1 MSEYKTPN
9 FSIDLSGQIALVT
22 GASSGLG
29 YRFSKVLASCGA
41 KVAISARRKEKL
53 ESLAEEIKANGG
65 ECMVVPIDMTNRKS
79 IKSAVDIISKELG
92 TIDTLVNN
100 AGIGNGGDIE
110 SMDIDTWKLVHNV
123 NLDSVFLGCKLA
135 LPLMRDSGNGSIIN
149 ISSMSGIVASHN
161 TSAYNSSKAA
171 VRHLSKSIALHCA
184 KSTNLVRC
192 NSIHPVFTRTA
203 MVQSMIDAA
212 PERNIEQKLIQQ
224 IPIRKLAE
232 PKDIANAAVFLAS
245 DESSFITGTE
255 ILIDGGLSAT

>member
-1 MSEYKTPN
+1 MTERLK
-9 FSIDLSGQIALVT
+9 DKVALIT
-22 GASSGLG
+22 GAAQGLG
-29 YRFSKVLASCGA
+29 KEMAKSMMAEGAEVYISDINKDLLDKTVKELSCFGISLDVT
-41 KVAISARRKEKL
+41 KSEDWENAIDHIKEKSG
-53 ESLAEEIKANGG
+53 SLNI
-65 ECMVVPIDMTNRKS
+65 
-79 IKSAVDIISKELG
+79 
-92 TIDTLVNN
+92 LVNN

-110 SMDIDTWKLVHNV
+110 STDMETWKLVHNV
-123 NLDSVFLGCKLA
+123 NLDSVFLGCKYA

-232 PKDIANAAVFLAS
+232 PIDIANAAIFLAS

-255 ILIDGGLSAT
+255 LLIDGGLSAT

>member
-1 MSEYKTPN
+1 MTERLK
-9 FSIDLSGQIALVT
+9 DKVALIT
-22 GASSGLG
+22 GAAQGLG
-29 YRFSKVLASCGA
+29 KEMAKSMMAEGAEVYISDINQDQLEKTVSELSCSGINLDVTKSEDWKNA
-41 KVAISARRKEKL
+41 VSHIQEKSG
-53 ESLAEEIKANGG
+53 SLNI
-65 ECMVVPIDMTNRKS
+65 
-79 IKSAVDIISKELG
+79 
-92 TIDTLVNN
+92 LVNN

-110 SMDIDTWKLVHNV
+110 STDMDTWKLVHNV
-123 NLDSVFLGCKLA
+123 NLDSVFLGCKYA
-135 LPLMRDSGNGSIIN
+135 LPLMRESGNGSIIN

-184 KSTNLVRC
+184 TSTNLVRC

-232 PKDIANAAVFLAS
+232 PIDIANAAIFLAS

-255 ILIDGGLSAT
+255 LLIDGGLSAT

>member
-1 MSEYKTPN
+1 ML
-9 FSIDLSGQIALVT
+9 FLSNYIFIMAERLKDKVALIT
-22 GASSGLG
+22 GAAQGLG
-29 YRFSKVLASCGA
+29 KEMAKSMIAEGA
-41 KVAISARRKEKL
+41 IVFISDINSAQL
-53 ESLAEEIKANGG
+53 EATAEELSCSAILLDVTNSNNWEKAIDQIKNDAGKLN
-65 ECMVVPIDMTNRKS
+65 I
-79 IKSAVDIISKELG
+79 
-92 TIDTLVNN
+92 LVNN

-110 SMDIDTWKLVHNV
+110 VTDLDTWRLVHNV
-123 NLDSVFLGCKLA
+123 NLDSVFLGSKHS
-135 LPLMRDSGNGSIIN
+135 LPLMRESGNGSIIN

-212 PERNIEQKLIQQ
+212 PERNIEEKLIQQ

-232 PKDIANAAVFLAS
+232 PIDIANAAVFLAS

-255 ILIDGGLSAT
+255 LLIDGGLSAT

>member
-1 MSEYKTPN
+1 MTERLK
-9 FSIDLSGQIALVT
+9 DKVALIT
-22 GASSGLG
+22 GAAQGLG
-29 YRFSKVLASCGA
+29 KEMAKSMMAEGAEVYISDINKDLLDKTVKELSCFGISLDVT
-41 KVAISARRKEKL
+41 KSEDWENAIDHIKEKSG
-53 ESLAEEIKANGG
+53 SLNI
-65 ECMVVPIDMTNRKS
+65 
-79 IKSAVDIISKELG
+79 
-92 TIDTLVNN
+92 LVNN

-110 SMDIDTWKLVHNV
+110 STDMETWKLVHNV
-123 NLDSVFLGCKLA
+123 NLDSVFLGCKYA

-212 PERNIEQKLIQQ
+212 PDRNIEQKLIQQ

-232 PKDIANAAVFLAS
+232 PIDIANAAIFLAS

-255 ILIDGGLSAT
+255 LLIDGGLSAT

>member
-1 MSEYKTPN
+1 MTERLK
-9 FSIDLSGQIALVT
+9 DKVALIT
-22 GASSGLG
+22 GAAQGLG
-29 YRFSKVLASCGA
+29 KEMAKSMIAEGA
-41 KVAISARRKEKL
+41 KVYISDINQEQLDKTVTELCCSGINLDVTKSEDWKKAVSHIQEKSG
-53 ESLAEEIKANGG
+53 SLNI
-65 ECMVVPIDMTNRKS
+65 
-79 IKSAVDIISKELG
+79 
-92 TIDTLVNN
+92 LVNN

-110 SMDIDTWKLVHNV
+110 STDMDTWKLVHNV
-123 NLDSVFLGCKLA
+123 NLDSVFLGCKYA
-135 LPLMRDSGNGSIIN
+135 LPLMRESGNGSIIN

-232 PKDIANAAVFLAS
+232 PIDIANAAIFLAS

-255 ILIDGGLSAT
+255 LLIDGGLSAT

>member
-1 MSEYKTPN
+1 MTARLKDKVAL
-9 FSIDLSGQIALVT
+9 ISGAAQ
-22 GASSGLG
+22 GLG
-29 YRFSKVLASCGA
+29 KEMAKSMIAEGA
-41 KVAISARRKEKL
+41 EVYISDIN
-53 ESLAEEIKANGG
+53 AEQLNKTA
-65 ECMVVPIDMTNRKS
+65 
-79 IKSAVDIISKELG
+79 KELSCSCI
-92 TIDTLVNN
+92 THDVTNIEDWQRVIDQIRENSGALNILVNN

-203 MVQSMIDAA
+203 MVQGMIDAA

-232 PKDIANAAVFLAS
+232 PEDIANAAVFLAS

>member
-1 MSEYKTPN
+1 MTERLK
-9 FSIDLSGQIALVT
+9 DKVALIT
-22 GASSGLG
+22 GAAQGLG
-29 YRFSKVLASCGA
+29 KEMAKSMMEEGAEVYISDINQDQLDKTVKELSCFGISLDVT
-41 KVAISARRKEKL
+41 KSEDWKNAIDYIKEKSG
-53 ESLAEEIKANGG
+53 SLNI
-65 ECMVVPIDMTNRKS
+65 
-79 IKSAVDIISKELG
+79 
-92 TIDTLVNN
+92 LVNN

-110 SMDIDTWKLVHNV
+110 STDMETWKLVHNV
-123 NLDSVFLGCKLA
+123 NLDSVFLGCKYA

-232 PKDIANAAVFLAS
+232 PIDIANAAIFLAS

-255 ILIDGGLSAT
+255 LLIDGGLSAT

>member
-1 MSEYKTPN
+1 MTERLK
-9 FSIDLSGQIALVT
+9 DKVALIT
-22 GASSGLG
+22 GAAQGLG
-29 YRFSKVLASCGA
+29 KEMAKSMMEEGA
-41 KVAISARRKEKL
+41 KVYISDINQDMLDETVSELSCSGIKLDVTKSEDWEKTVTQIKEQSG
-53 ESLAEEIKANGG
+53 SLNI
-65 ECMVVPIDMTNRKS
+65 
-79 IKSAVDIISKELG
+79 
-92 TIDTLVNN
+92 LVNN

-110 SMDIDTWKLVHNV
+110 STDIETWKLVHNV

-212 PERNIEQKLIQQ
+212 PDRNIEQKLIQQ

-232 PKDIANAAVFLAS
+232 PIDIANAAIFLAS

-255 ILIDGGLSAT
+255 LLIDGGLSAT

>member
-1 MSEYKTPN
+1 MTERLK
-9 FSIDLSGQIALVT
+9 DKVALIT
-22 GASSGLG
+22 GAAQGLG
-29 YRFSKVLASCGA
+29 KEMAKSMIAEGA
-41 KVAISARRKEKL
+41 KVYISDINQEQLDKTVTELSCSGINLDVTKSEDWKKAVSHIQEKSG
-53 ESLAEEIKANGG
+53 SLNI
-65 ECMVVPIDMTNRKS
+65 
-79 IKSAVDIISKELG
+79 
-92 TIDTLVNN
+92 LVNN

-110 SMDIDTWKLVHNV
+110 STDMDTWKLVHNV
-123 NLDSVFLGCKLA
+123 NLDSVFLGCKYA

-232 PKDIANAAVFLAS
+232 PIDIANAAIFLAS

-255 ILIDGGLSAT
+255 LLIDGGLSAT